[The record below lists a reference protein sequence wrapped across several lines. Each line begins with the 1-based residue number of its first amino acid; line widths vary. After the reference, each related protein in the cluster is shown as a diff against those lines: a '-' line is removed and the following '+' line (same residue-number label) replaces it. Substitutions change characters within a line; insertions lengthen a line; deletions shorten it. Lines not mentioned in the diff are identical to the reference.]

1 MIQIGIPE
9 LLVLTL
15 VILFS
20 VKPENIQRYL
30 KSFLKFF
37 VQTQDSL
44 STTKEELKKEL
55 KIEELKQDIFNEEK
69 MKEFTEG
76 ENEQR

>member
-20 VKPENIQRYL
+20 VKPENIQHYL
-30 KSFLKFF
+30 KNFLKFF
-37 VQTQDSL
+37 VKTQDTL

-69 MKEFTEG
+69 LKEFARKED
-76 ENEQR
+76 E

>member
-30 KSFLKFF
+30 KSFLKIF
-37 VQTQDSL
+37 VQTQETL
-44 STTKEELKKEL
+44 STTKEEFKKEL

-76 ENEQR
+76 ENDQR

>member
-20 VKPENIQRYL
+20 VKQENIQRYL

-37 VQTQDSL
+37 VQTQDTL

>member
-20 VKPENIQRYL
+20 VKPENIQNYL
-30 KSFLKFF
+30 KKFLKLF
-37 VQTQDSL
+37 VKTQDTL
-44 STTKEELKKEL
+44 SATKEELKKEL
-55 KIEELKQDIFNEEK
+55 KIEELKQDILNEEK
-69 MKEFTEG
+69 LKEFARKED
-76 ENEQR
+76 E

>member
-20 VKPENIQRYL
+20 VKPENIQHYL
-30 KSFLKFF
+30 KSFLKIF
-37 VQTQDSL
+37 VKTQDTIS
-44 STTKEELKKEL
+44 STKEELKKEL

-69 MKEFTEG
+69 LKEFAR
-76 ENEQR
+76 NEDEQK

>member
-20 VKPENIQRYL
+20 VKPENIQLYF
-30 KSFLKFF
+30 KSFLKIF
-37 VQTQDSL
+37 VQTQETL

-55 KIEELKQDIFNEEK
+55 KVEELKQDIFNEEK
-69 MKEFTEG
+69 MKEFAKG

>member
-30 KSFLKFF
+30 KSFLKIF
-37 VQTQDSL
+37 VQTQETL

-55 KIEELKQDIFNEEK
+55 KVEELKQDIFNEEK
-69 MKEFTEG
+69 MKEFAIG

>member
-9 LLVLTL
+9 PLVLTL

-30 KSFLKFF
+30 KSFLKIF
-37 VQTQDSL
+37 VQTQETL

-76 ENEQR
+76 ENEKR

>member
-20 VKPENIQRYL
+20 VKPENIQYYL
-30 KSFLKFF
+30 INFLKFL
-37 VQTQDSL
+37 VKTQDTL

-69 MKEFTEG
+69 LKEFARNED
-76 ENEQR
+76 EQR

>member
-30 KSFLKFF
+30 KGFLKFF
-37 VQTQDSL
+37 VQTQDTL

-69 MKEFTEG
+69 MKEFSKNK
-76 ENEQR
+76 NEQR

>member
-30 KSFLKFF
+30 KSFLKIF
-37 VQTQDSL
+37 VQTQETL

-55 KIEELKQDIFNEEK
+55 KVEELKQDIFNEEK
-69 MKEFTEG
+69 MKEFAKG

>member
-30 KSFLKFF
+30 KSFLKIF
-37 VQTQDSL
+37 VQTQDTL

-69 MKEFTEG
+69 MKEFAKD
-76 ENEQR
+76 ENERR

>member
-37 VQTQDSL
+37 VQTQDTL

-69 MKEFTEG
+69 MKEFARG
-76 ENEQR
+76 KNEQR

>member
-30 KSFLKFF
+30 KSFLKIF
-37 VQTQDSL
+37 VQTQDTL
-44 STTKEELKKEL
+44 STTKEELKNEL

-69 MKEFTEG
+69 MKEFAKD
-76 ENEQR
+76 ENERR

>member
-20 VKPENIQRYL
+20 VKPENIQHYL
-30 KSFLKFF
+30 KNFLKFF
-37 VQTQDSL
+37 VKTQDTL

-55 KIEELKQDIFNEEK
+55 NIEELKQDILNEQK
-69 MKEFTEG
+69 LKEFAKKED
-76 ENEQR
+76 E

>member
-15 VILFS
+15 VILIS
-20 VKPENIQRYL
+20 VRPENIQYYL
-30 KSFLKFF
+30 KKFLKLF
-37 VQTQDSL
+37 VKTQDTL
-44 STTKEELKKEL
+44 SATKEELKKEL

-69 MKEFTEG
+69 LKEFARKED
-76 ENEQR
+76 E

>member
-20 VKPENIQRYL
+20 VKPENIQHYL
-30 KSFLKFF
+30 KNFLKFF
-37 VQTQDSL
+37 VKTQDTL

-55 KIEELKQDIFNEEK
+55 KIEELKQDILNEQK
-69 MKEFTEG
+69 LKEFAKKED
-76 ENEQR
+76 E

>member
-37 VQTQDSL
+37 VQTQDTL
-44 STTKEELKKEL
+44 STNNEEFKKEL
-55 KIEELKQDIFNEEK
+55 KIEELKQDIFNV
-69 MKEFTEG
+69 
-76 ENEQR
+76 

>member
-37 VQTQDSL
+37 VQTQETL

>member
-20 VKPENIQRYL
+20 VKPENIQHYL
-30 KSFLKFF
+30 KNFLKFF
-37 VQTQDSL
+37 VKTQDTL

-55 KIEELKQDIFNEEK
+55 KIEELNQEGSKTEEFPWLDD
-69 MKEFTEG
+69 KE
-76 ENEQR
+76 N

>member
-20 VKPENIQRYL
+20 VRPENIQYYL
-30 KSFLKFF
+30 KKFLKLF
-37 VQTQDSL
+37 VKTQDTL
-44 STTKEELKKEL
+44 SATKEELKKEL
-55 KIEELKQDIFNEEK
+55 KIEELKQDILNEQK
-69 MKEFTEG
+69 LKEFAKKED
-76 ENEQR
+76 E

>member
-1 MIQIGIPE
+1 
-9 LLVLTL
+9 
-15 VILFS
+15 LFS

-30 KSFLKFF
+30 KGFLKFF
-37 VQTQDSL
+37 VQTQDTL

-69 MKEFTEG
+69 MKEFSKSK
-76 ENEQR
+76 NEQR

>member
-37 VQTQDSL
+37 VQTQDTL

-55 KIEELKQDIFNEEK
+55 KVEELKQDIFNEEK
-69 MKEFTEG
+69 MKEFAKG

>member
-37 VQTQDSL
+37 VQTQDTL

-69 MKEFTEG
+69 IKRICKE
-76 ENEQR
+76 

>member
-37 VQTQDSL
+37 VQTQDTL

-69 MKEFTEG
+69 MKEFSKG
-76 ENEQR
+76 KNEQR

>member
-30 KSFLKFF
+30 KSFLKIF
-37 VQTQDSL
+37 VQTQETL

-55 KIEELKQDIFNEEK
+55 KVEELKQDIFNEEK
-69 MKEFTEG
+69 MKEFSKG
-76 ENEQR
+76 KNEQR

>member
-30 KSFLKFF
+30 KSFLKIF
-37 VQTQDSL
+37 VQTQDTL
-44 STTKEELKKEL
+44 STTKEELKNEL

-69 MKEFTEG
+69 MKEFAKG

>member
-37 VQTQDSL
+37 VQTQDTL
-44 STTKEELKKEL
+44 STTKEELKKDL

-69 MKEFTEG
+69 LKEFARYED
-76 ENEQR
+76 EQR

>member
-20 VKPENIQRYL
+20 VKPENIQHYL
-30 KSFLKFF
+30 KSFLKIF
-37 VQTQDSL
+37 VQTQETL

>member
-20 VKPENIQRYL
+20 VKPENIQHYL
-30 KSFLKFF
+30 KNFLKFF
-37 VQTQDSL
+37 VKTQDTL

-55 KIEELKQDIFNEEK
+55 KIEELKQDIFNEQK
-69 MKEFTEG
+69 LKEFAKKED
-76 ENEQR
+76 E

>member
-30 KSFLKFF
+30 KSFLKIF
-37 VQTQDSL
+37 VQTQETL
-44 STTKEELKKEL
+44 STTKEELKK
-55 KIEELKQDIFNEEK
+55 
-69 MKEFTEG
+69 
-76 ENEQR
+76 

>member
-30 KSFLKFF
+30 KSFLKIF
-37 VQTQDSL
+37 VQTQDTL

-69 MKEFTEG
+69 MKEFAKG
-76 ENEQR
+76 ENERR

>member
-20 VKPENIQRYL
+20 VKPENIQYYL
-30 KSFLKFF
+30 KNFLKFF
-37 VQTQDSL
+37 VKTQDTL

-69 MKEFTEG
+69 LKEFGRNED
-76 ENEQR
+76 EQR

>member
-20 VKPENIQRYL
+20 VKPENVQRYL

-37 VQTQDSL
+37 VQTQETL

>member
-37 VQTQDSL
+37 VQTQDTL
-44 STTKEELKKEL
+44 STTKEEFKKEL

>member
-20 VKPENIQRYL
+20 VKPENIQHYL
-30 KSFLKFF
+30 KNFLKFF
-37 VQTQDSL
+37 VKTQDTL

-55 KIEELKQDIFNEEK
+55 KIEELRQDMFNEQK
-69 MKEFTEG
+69 LKEFAKKED
-76 ENEQR
+76 E

>member
-37 VQTQDSL
+37 VQTQDTL
-44 STTKEELKKEL
+44 STTKEEFKKEL

-76 ENEQR
+76 ENEKR

>member
-1 MIQIGIPE
+1 MIQIRIPE

-30 KSFLKFF
+30 KSFLKIF
-37 VQTQDSL
+37 VQTQETL

-55 KIEELKQDIFNEEK
+55 KVEELKQDIFNEEK
-69 MKEFTEG
+69 MKEFAKG